1 MVLITVMV
9 HGATEQSPSNSMFLG
24 FRKAVLPGPPVQKS
38 EAIPPDIYQTS
49 RYVSA
54 CDEFYQAFPCVSIL
68 QVTNAG
74 LEGLL
79 PNSPGMFLH
88 MYTRTCRH
96 THAPSPNLQ
105 HVFFLFQV
113 ADCYTSSCTSSAF
126 FASQDLMCQKSLCT
140 TIIICNHTTMYK
152 SHTHTQRHHCSIL
165 GTGSLFVLPIRF
177 RS

>member
-105 HVFFLFQV
+105 HVFFLFQGV
-113 ADCYTSSCTSSAF
+113 GCYISSCASSAF
-126 FASQDLMCQKSLCT
+126 LSSQELMCPKRFAYN
-140 TIIICNHTTMYK
+140 CNHTTIQTCTH
-152 SHTHTQRHHCSIL
+152 SHANRHI
-165 GTGSLFVLPIRF
+165 TV
-177 RS
+177 